1 MLNNHTQEIRECYQQ
16 AAHCV
21 QQAEAQNDP
30 NVQRQF
36 LELTRRWLLL
46 AGSNRFSFRFPIG
59 DDGSAGVSI
68 AAVVALALATAL
80 AVVMVIATSPDPL
93 LAFRL
98 YFRVKVRMG
107 RFPSDIPTAH

>member
-30 NVQRQF
+30 NIQKQV

-46 AGSNRFSFRFPIG
+46 ARGYVVDKSL
-59 DDGSAGVSI
+59 DDPD
-68 AAVVALALATAL
+68 VA
-80 AVVMVIATSPDPL
+80 I
-93 LAFRL
+93 
-98 YFRVKVRMG
+98 
-107 RFPSDIPTAH
+107 